1 MLELCVL
8 YIYRA
13 YCIIVDLF
21 YRAYSIVNLF
31 TNFRAFLDKFLSIL
45 TALCPVYIIIPINV
59 GPRNKSIHLI
69 IGEHIT
75 MECYATP
82 WPLWRESWILWHIVE
97 PSFAFGA
104 SLSLSPS
111 LIALSFLSLG
121 GLIKEGVVI
130 YNSFLYWIIC
140 CCVLLFVLL

>member
-97 PSFAFGA
+97 PSFAFVIILA
-104 SLSLSPS
+104 HC
-111 LIALSFLSLG
+111 LG
-121 GLIKEGVVI
+121 GGVIFLQHFISQTWSHHPACKPKLGITLIIGQ
-130 YNSFLYWIIC
+130 N
-140 CCVLLFVLL
+140 